1 MIRGRVY
8 GCFTDGAD
16 DFSLHAGEENRSGS
30 MRKGTIQDTERASVI
45 VSGREINAN
54 PGVDLGGLRLAQGRV
69 SVVFRL
75 HQVRLPGDTV
85 PPAPCQRAPLP
96 RHLLWLNLECTCSQV
111 SETLSLQAPEA
122 GKVALQ
128 RCRPK
133 RLSVHSSPTLSGLC
147 VSLQLT
153 SDGELPSGISAPNL
167 CLGGKRN

>member
-1 MIRGRVY
+1 MWSSGY
-8 GCFTDGAD
+8 T
-16 DFSLHAGEENRSGS
+16 RSGFLV
-30 MRKGTIQDTERASVI
+30 TQC
-45 VSGREINAN
+45 
-54 PGVDLGGLRLAQGRV
+54 PQ
-69 SVVFRL
+69 
-75 HQVRLPGDTV
+75 LPV
-85 PPAPCQRAPLP
+85 NELPLP
-96 RHLLWLNLECTCSQV
+96 RHSLWLNLECTCSLV

-153 SDGELPSGISAPNL
+153 RDRELPSGISAPNL